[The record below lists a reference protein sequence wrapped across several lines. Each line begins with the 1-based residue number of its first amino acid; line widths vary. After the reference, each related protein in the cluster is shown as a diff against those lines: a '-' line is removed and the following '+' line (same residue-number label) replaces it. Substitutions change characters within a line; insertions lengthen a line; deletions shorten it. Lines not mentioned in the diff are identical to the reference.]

1 MTEIDL
7 LFERLKKIDESSYP
21 DGMYPIQGG
30 ISVPAF
36 YPGGKGTY
44 DNSGKISDKKI
55 MILGQDFG
63 SRNQYLKLKER
74 GRENIKKNKTWG
86 PLLSFLDELQLEY
99 TNCFFTNAILGVREG
114 NMSVGRSLAFKDP
127 KFISICQDFFLYQLE
142 IQKPTTI
149 LVLGKE
155 VAKFLG
161 PLSEELKLWKSMI
174 SFKLIDQ
181 NGKQCIRNV
190 VFKNNISAN
199 LALLTHPSYRKLNA
213 HWRYYMNFEGFE
225 AELKMVKDIL

>member
-1 MTEIDL
+1 
-7 LFERLKKIDESSYP
+7 
-21 DGMYPIQGG
+21 
-30 ISVPAF
+30 
-36 YPGGKGTY
+36 
-44 DNSGKISDKKI
+44 
-55 MILGQDFG
+55 
-63 SRNQYLKLKER
+63 
-74 GRENIKKNKTWG
+74 
-86 PLLSFLDELQLEY
+86 
-99 TNCFFTNAILGVREG
+99 
-114 NMSVGRSLAFKDP
+114 MSVGRSLAFKDP